1 MSAESSPVFC
11 DTISVICSMT
21 ALSGGDC
28 ASSTCAVPPS
38 RITRLSMPVFAS
50 MSVSISDSA
59 VIFSVSF
66 ASALD
71 ASDVAACVDALSV
84 AVAAGP
90 CDATELRAAGA
101 DVVFAWENAKIGAMD
116 AKAAGKILAAG
127 QDAAA
132 MRKAAAS
139 YEELQNSP
147 ASAAARGCVD
157 TIISEADTRKF
168 VIGAFEMLY
177 SKREE
182 RPDKK
187 HGTI

>member
-1 MSAESSPVFC
+1 MRKLNAVMLAGTLAALCGCSTSPVTFKSS
-11 DTISVICSMT
+11 SVPVPAQGYTVTGSDVTGTSDQIWVFGMGGSLSAQQHKAYKT
-21 ALSGGDC
+21 ALG
-28 ASSTCAVPPS
+28 
-38 RITRLSMPVFAS
+38 
-50 MSVSISDSA
+50 SA
-59 VIFSVSF
+59 GILMGS
-66 ASALD
+66 
-71 ASDVAACVDALSV
+71 
-84 AVAAGP
+84 
-90 CDATELRAAGA
+90 RAAGA

-139 YEELQNSP
+139 YEELQNSS